1 MENRKKIHQ
10 TRSSRHHNDEYE
22 YVFVTAGKGRE
33 YFMKLQLALDLV
45 DIPGAIE
52 VVKEVQDH
60 VDVVEIGTPVVINEG
75 LKAVKEVKAAF
86 PNMTI
91 LADLKIMDAAG
102 YEVSQAAAAGAD
114 IITIL
119 GTAEDESIKGAV
131 EEAKK
136 QGKQILADMIAV
148 KDIAGRAKELDE
160 LGVDYICVHTG
171 YDLQAVGKNSF
182 EDLATIKSV
191 VKNAKTA
198 IAGGIKL
205 ETLPEVIKERP
216 DLVIVGGGITS
227 KEDKKAA
234 AAKMQELIQ
243 QSLVV
248 QQA

>member
-1 MENRKKIHQ
+1 MNISFTNSNE
-10 TRSSRHHNDEYE
+10 
-22 YVFVTAGKGRE
+22 KGE
-33 YFMKLQLALDLV
+33 IFIMKLQLALDLV

-52 VVKEVQDH
+52 LVKEVQDY

-75 LKAVKEVKAAF
+75 LKAVKEVKNAF
-86 PNMTI
+86 PQLTI

-102 YEVSQAAAAGAD
+102 YEVSQASAAGAD

-119 GTAEDESIKGAV
+119 GAAEDESIKGAV

-136 QGKQILADMIAV
+136 LGKQILADMISV
-148 KDIAGRAKELDE
+148 KNIADRAKELDE

-205 ETLPEVIKERP
+205 ETLPEVIKQQP

-227 KEDKKAA
+227 KEDKKST
-234 AAKMQELIQ
+234 AAKMQELIKQ
-243 QSLVV
+243 TAV
-248 QQA
+248 QVG

>member
-1 MENRKKIHQ
+1 
-10 TRSSRHHNDEYE
+10 
-22 YVFVTAGKGRE
+22 
-33 YFMKLQLALDLV
+33 MKLQLALDLV

-52 VVKEVQDH
+52 LVKEVEEYI
-60 VDVVEIGTPVVINEG
+60 DVVEIGTPVVINEG

-86 PNMTI
+86 PNLTV

-102 YEVSQAAAAGAD
+102 YEVSQASAAGAD

-136 QGKQILADMIAV
+136 QGKQILVDMIAV
-148 KDIAGRAKELDE
+148 KDIATRAQELDE
-160 LGVDYICVHTG
+160 LGADYICVHTG

-182 EDLATIKSV
+182 EDLHTIKSV

-205 ETLPEVIKERP
+205 ETLPEVIKENP
-216 DLVIVGGGITS
+216 DLIIVGGGITS
-227 KEDKKAA
+227 QDDKRAIVRN
-234 AAKMQELIQ
+234 MQELIKQ
-243 QSLVV
+243 G
-248 QQA
+248 

>member
-1 MENRKKIHQ
+1 
-10 TRSSRHHNDEYE
+10 
-22 YVFVTAGKGRE
+22 
-33 YFMKLQLALDLV
+33 MKLQLALDLV

-52 VVKEVQDH
+52 VVKEVEEH

-86 PNMTI
+86 PNLTV

-102 YEVSQAAAAGAD
+102 YEVSQASAAGAD

-119 GTAEDESIKGAV
+119 GAAEDESIKGAV

-136 QGKQILADMIAV
+136 QGKQILVDMIAV
-148 KDIAGRAKELDE
+148 KDIAARAKELDE
-160 LGVDYICVHTG
+160 LGADYICVHTG

-182 EDLATIKSV
+182 EDLQTIKNV

-205 ETLPEVIKERP
+205 ETLPEVIKQQP

-227 KEDKKAA
+227 KEDKNAA
-234 AAKMQELIQ
+234 ALEMKTLIKQ
-243 QSLVV
+243 G
-248 QQA
+248 

>member
-1 MENRKKIHQ
+1 
-10 TRSSRHHNDEYE
+10 
-22 YVFVTAGKGRE
+22 
-33 YFMKLQLALDLV
+33 MKLQLALDLV

-52 VVKEVQDH
+52 LVKEVEEH
-60 VDVVEIGTPVVINEG
+60 IDVVEIGTPVVINEG
-75 LKAVKEVKAAF
+75 LKAVKEVKTAF
-86 PNMTI
+86 PNLTV

-102 YEVSQAAAAGAD
+102 YEVSQASAAGAD

-119 GTAEDESIKGAV
+119 GTAENESIKGAV

-148 KDIAGRAKELDE
+148 KDIADRAKQLDE

-205 ETLPEVIKERP
+205 ETLPEVIKQQP
-216 DLVIVGGGITS
+216 DLVIVGGGITN
-227 KEDKKAA
+227 KENKKAA
-234 AAKMQELIQ
+234 AREMKELIQ
-243 QSLVV
+243 QG
-248 QQA
+248 